1 VLQYSFQELRCLS
14 SDLVG
19 FKLAKQWEAG
29 ASENEQ
35 NGSRNLKIGGG
46 KSVAG
51 NYFPKFQVIVGEVAS
66 SRN

>member
-1 VLQYSFQELRCLS
+1 MS